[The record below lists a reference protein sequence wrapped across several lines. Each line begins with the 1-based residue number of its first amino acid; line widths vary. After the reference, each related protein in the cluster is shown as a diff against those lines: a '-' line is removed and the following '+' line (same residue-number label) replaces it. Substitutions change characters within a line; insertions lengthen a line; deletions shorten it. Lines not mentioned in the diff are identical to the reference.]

1 MTLPVSTNFA
11 LRQLGH
17 KDLGLVAALAGVCV
31 AVVLIFIQLGF
42 RNALTDSVL
51 NFDRALDADIVLVS
65 AQFDTIAHT
74 PPSFAR
80 GLVYQARDVPGVR
93 SATPLYVHMARLSLT
108 EHGEPLPAR
117 VIGVD
122 PGNAAL
128 HAPGLVHQQMR
139 LRQPGTGLIDALS
152 RGPFADRV
160 EQVNDGETPRVYL
173 RNAKHPGNLVDASRP
188 ERAPTGNGSATPPP
202 IDLIGAFQLGPDF
215 NFPANLIV
223 SDQDFSRLFDQPAEQ
238 VSLGLVKIVPGANAE
253 RVRDELAR
261 RMRGSAQV
269 WLKEDL
275 IAHERNHFIHR
286 TPLGIVTNFGILVG
300 IMIGVVFVLEVLHG
314 IIEKNLAEYAVLRAA
329 GRGNGFLLALVIQ
342 LALFVAVATFAASL
356 AVTAL
361 LYKVLER
368 ATQLNFSMDASM
380 AALVLLATLTMSAL
394 AVVFAM
400 RKLLQS
406 DPVDSFA

>member
-1 MTLPVSTNFA
+1 MALPISTNFA

-31 AVVLIFIQLGF
+31 AVVLVFVQVGF

-51 NFDRALDADIVLVS
+51 NFDRALDADIVLS
-65 AQFDTIAHT
+65 SSQFETIAHT
-74 PPSFAR
+74 PPWFAR
-80 GLVYQARDVPGVR
+80 GLVYQARDVAGVR
-93 SATPLYVHMARLSLT
+93 SATPVYVRMARLSMT
-108 EHGEPLPAR
+108 PHGEPLSAR

-122 PGNAAL
+122 PADAAL
-128 HAPGLVHQQMR
+128 HAPGLAQQQKR
-139 LRQPGTGLIDALS
+139 LRQPAAGLIDALS

-160 EQVNDGETPRVYL
+160 EQVNDGAIPRVYL
-173 RNAKHPGNLVDASRP
+173 RNARGPGNVVDGQRQG
-188 ERAPTGNGSATPPP
+188 RAPTGNGIAAPLY
-202 IDLIGAFQLGPDF
+202 IDLIGTFQLGPDF
-215 NFPANLIV
+215 NFPGSLIV
-223 SDQDFSRLFDQPAEQ
+223 SDQDFSRLFDHPADR
-238 VSLGLVKIVPGANAE
+238 VTLGLVKIVPGANAE
-253 RVRDELAR
+253 RVRDELGR

-269 WLKEDL
+269 WLKEDF
-275 IAHERNHFIHR
+275 IAAERNHFIHR

-329 GRGNGFLLALVIQ
+329 GRDHGLLLALVIQ

-368 ATQLNFSMDASM
+368 ATQLTFSMDASV
-380 AALVLLATLTMSAL
+380 AASVLLATLTMSAL
-394 AVVFAM
+394 AVVLAM